1 MRKIREVLRLR
12 LEADLSVR
20 QISICTKVSVGSI
33 QKLLKSAQALG
44 LTWPLPTEL
53 DDGRLAALFYPQ
65 ADTTISARH
74 VVPDWPS
81 VHQELKR
88 KGVSKQ
94 LLWEEYTQR
103 YPNSCYSYSQFCDRY
118 KSWCQLQKRSM
129 RQIHKAGEK
138 LFIDY
143 CGPTVPIVSPTT
155 GEVRQAQVFVAVLGA
170 SNYTFAE
177 ATWSQ
182 SLPDWLQSH
191 VRAFE
196 FFGGTPVLL
205 IPDNLKSGVSKACR
219 YDPEL
224 NPSYQ
229 QLAEHYQVAVMPA
242 RPYKPKD
249 KAKAE
254 VGVQIVER
262 WILAR
267 LRHQT
272 FFSLAELNQCIRAL
286 LNELNERPF
295 KQLPV
300 TDVKRLSSWT
310 ARHWGHYRCIPIAM
324 SPSKRSR
331 STSTIT
337 SAMSSTITRC
347 RTSMWVSNWSSMRAI
362 PCFRSITSNSWSR
375 AIRVKP
381 SRE

>member
-1 MRKIREVLRLR
+1 M
-12 LEADLSVR
+12 SVA
-20 QISICTKVSVGSI
+20 K
-33 QKLLKSAQALG
+33 ALHA
-44 LTWPLPTEL
+44 P
-53 DDGRLAALFYPQ
+53 DPQ
-65 ADTTISARH
+65 
-74 VVPDWPS
+74 
-81 VHQELKR
+81 
-88 KGVSKQ
+88 G
-94 LLWEEYTQR
+94 
-103 YPNSCYSYSQFCDRY
+103 
-118 KSWCQLQKRSM
+118 
-129 RQIHKAGEK
+129 GEK

-295 KQLPV
+295 KQLPGNRRR
-300 TDVKRLSSWT
+300 RLSSWT

-337 SAMSSTITRC
+337 SVMSSTITRC

-381 SRE
+381 SRG

>member
-1 MRKIREVLRLR
+1 
-12 LEADLSVR
+12 
-20 QISICTKVSVGSI
+20 
-33 QKLLKSAQALG
+33 
-44 LTWPLPTEL
+44 
-53 DDGRLAALFYPQ
+53 
-65 ADTTISARH
+65 
-74 VVPDWPS
+74 PDWPS

-196 FFGGTPVLL
+196 FFGGTPALL

-242 RPYKPKD
+242 R
-249 KAKAE
+249 
-254 VGVQIVER
+254 
-262 WILAR
+262 
-267 LRHQT
+267 
-272 FFSLAELNQCIRAL
+272 
-286 LNELNERPF
+286 
-295 KQLPV
+295 
-300 TDVKRLSSWT
+300 
-310 ARHWGHYRCIPIAM
+310 
-324 SPSKRSR
+324 
-331 STSTIT
+331 
-337 SAMSSTITRC
+337 
-347 RTSMWVSNWSSMRAI
+347 
-362 PCFRSITSNSWSR
+362 
-375 AIRVKP
+375 
-381 SRE
+381 